1 MRSIRLPNPVK
12 SVGMKLFII
21 FFVSILV
28 FVVAVGTISYNYSK
42 GIVKDKV
49 SDATL
54 QTMIQAGEKMDFY
67 YGTFENLSSQILF
80 DKDVMGYLRQM
91 AALAPDSYEYMELS
105 WKVRDKFNTYTYSNT
120 DVSALHLFRTNG
132 EYINLSASGSAKT
145 EKFGDQEWFKQV
157 TAAGEKVTWLPS
169 QPKGYSGKMMSPG
182 FALARPLTDVTS
194 SKVVAVLLVEIP
206 TDALGKQLGKIDM
219 GSGGSVRIVGGSGR
233 VVYSADAAQIGQPSD
248 VQLGEGDSAKGSG
261 SVQQDGY
268 QLSYYKSPVTGWIN
282 LGVMP
287 VAELAKDSKVI
298 FQITILMSILAAVAA
313 SLVGYMIV
321 RNIARPLVRLRN
333 LMQQGAQGDLRVRS
347 RLKSRDE
354 IGQLGES
361 FDTMMLQITELVQQ
375 TRQSANQVLETAS
388 ELSQASRTT
397 AVSAKEIAVA
407 TEEISQGA
415 GGLANEAERGNDLTL
430 TNADRLR
437 NVIDAN
443 REMGEVASGI
453 RESSEH
459 GTEYISEL
467 ISKTGDTERMMRSME
482 EKVGKLKDSTDSI
495 RRIVDLLG
503 NVTKQTNILSLNAT
517 IEAARS
523 GAAGKGFMV
532 VADEIRSLADQSKE
546 SIGVVGDITEGIQK
560 EIDETVGV
568 LSAAYPIFQQQI
580 DSMKEAAAIFRQV
593 QGHVGEFIEKLGRVS
608 DSMRELDETQ
618 GILSDSMSN
627 VSAVAQQSLATSEQV
642 ASLSQEQLNISERL
656 VQHVEK
662 LERLSDS
669 LQGSLTRFQI
679 E

>member
-12 SVGMKLFII
+12 SVGMKLFIV

-42 GIVKDKV
+42 GIVKNKV

-67 YGTFENLSSQILF
+67 YGTFENLSSQIMF
-80 DKDVMGYLRQM
+80 DKDIMANLRKM
-91 AALAPDSYEYMELS
+91 AALAPDSYEYMEQS
-105 WKVRDKFNTYTYSNT
+105 WKVRDKFTTYTYSNT

-132 EYINLSASGSAKT
+132 EYINLSASSAKT
-145 EKFGDQEWFKQV
+145 EKFGDQEWFKRV
-157 TAAGEKVTWLPS
+157 LAAGNKSTWLPS
-169 QPKGYSGKMMSPG
+169 QPKGYSGKMLSPG

-194 SKVVAVLLVEIP
+194 NKVVAILLIEIP
-206 TDALGKQLGKIDM
+206 IDALSKQLGKIDM
-219 GSGGSVRIVGGSGR
+219 GSGGSVRILSGSGQ

-248 VQLGEGDSAKGSG
+248 VQLGEGDTAKESG
-261 SVQQDGY
+261 SVQQGGY
-268 QLSYYKSPVTGWIN
+268 QLSYYKSPVTGWVN
-282 LGVMP
+282 LGIMP

-321 RNIARPLVRLRN
+321 RNIARPLVKLRN

-437 NVIDAN
+437 NVIEAN

-467 ISKTGDTERMMRSME
+467 ISKTGDTERMIRSME

-503 NVTKQTNILSLNAT
+503 NVTKQTNILSLNAA

-580 DSMKEAAAIFRQV
+580 DSMKEAATIFRQV

-679 E
+679 D